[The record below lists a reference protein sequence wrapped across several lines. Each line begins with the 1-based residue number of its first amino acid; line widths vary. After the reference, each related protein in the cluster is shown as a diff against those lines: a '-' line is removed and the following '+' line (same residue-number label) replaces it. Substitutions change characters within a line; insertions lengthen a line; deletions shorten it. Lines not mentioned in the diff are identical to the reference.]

1 MDIQTQFSKFAT
13 SYSQKNIIQKKIIQ
27 KYSKLLNNKS
37 ILDLGCGNG
46 SLLCYTTPK
55 EYIGIDFSQNM
66 LSIHPNKNVFCF
78 DFNTNECWEFI
89 ENQNFDILVSFS
101 ALQWANNL
109 EFIFSK
115 IKSLNK
121 PFLVTLFTS
130 NTFKTIHKTANITSP
145 IHSKEEIITHS
156 KTLNPNIEIL
166 NYKLYFNSKIE
177 MFRYIKKS
185 GVSGGRRYLSYKGI
199 KTLIEKYPLDYL
211 EFESITLKS
220 KDIWK

>member
-1 MDIQTQFSKFAT
+1 MDIKTQFSRFAKE
-13 SYSQKNIIQKKIIQ
+13 YSQINIIQKEII
-27 KYSKLLNNKS
+27 KRYSNPLDGMS
-37 ILDLGCGNG
+37 VLDLGCGNG

-78 DFNTNECWEFI
+78 DFNTDECWEFI
-89 ENQNFDILVSFS
+89 KNQNFDILVSFS

-115 IKSLNK
+115 IKTLNK

-130 NTFKTIHKTANITSP
+130 NTFKTIHKIANITSP
-145 IHSKEEIITHS
+145 IHSKEDIISYS
-156 KTLNPNIEIL
+156 KTLNPNIDIL
-166 NYKLYFNSKIE
+166 NYKLYFDSKIE

-185 GVSGGRRYLSYKGI
+185 GVSGGRKYLSYKEI

-211 EFESITLKS
+211 EFETITLKG
-220 KDIWK
+220 DICLN